1 MKKILFNT
9 NLFILLLAPVFI
21 LAVVGIFYRTMNLQ
35 LPNVETEIVGLF
47 NKRTIFQVL
56 CEVVKDQVW

>member
-9 NLFILLLAPVFI
+9 NLFILLLVPVFI

>member
-47 NKRTIFQVL
+47 NKKTIFQVL

>member
-47 NKRTIFQVL
+47 NKRTTFQVL

>member
-21 LAVVGIFYRTMNLQ
+21 LAIIGIFNRTMNLQ